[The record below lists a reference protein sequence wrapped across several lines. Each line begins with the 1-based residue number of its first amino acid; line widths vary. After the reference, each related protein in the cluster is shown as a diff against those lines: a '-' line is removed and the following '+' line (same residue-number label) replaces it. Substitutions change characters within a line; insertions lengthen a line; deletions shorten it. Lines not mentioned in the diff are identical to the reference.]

1 MVNFPAGCPP
11 SATPPMEF
19 HTVNVGKTCKDN
31 INLLHRMH
39 FQNVYKIT
47 YFFVHVISKAVQKKR
62 LWIL

>member
-11 SATPPMEF
+11 SATPPTEF

-31 INLLHRMH
+31 INLLHRMY
-39 FQNVYKIT
+39 FQNVYMLT